1 MKKAFTML
9 EFVFVI
15 VVMGILAATIIPS
28 TKTNPVQEAAIQVL
42 SHIRYTQHLAMVDD
56 KYDAGDAEWYKGR
69 WQLIFYNGDN
79 SNDVPAYTIFSDKST
94 YSGNPSKEEI
104 AKDPRTKSR
113 LMSGGY
119 SGSSTL
125 DIRDDTNFDGIKSMN
140 IGMKYGI
147 TGYQLSGGCS
157 GARISFDYLGRPING
172 DLSTMS
178 SSYNS
183 GSTQRLMTADCNV
196 TLTSDSESLTI
207 TVEPETGYAKIN
219 F

>member
-9 EFVFVI
+9 ELVFVI
-15 VVMGILAATIIPS
+15 VVMGILAAAIIPS

-56 KYDAGDAEWYKGR
+56 KYDAGNSEWYKER
-69 WQLIFYNGDN
+69 WQLIFYDGDN
-79 SNDVPAYTIFSDKST
+79 SNDVPAYTIFSDDSKYT
-94 YSGNPSKEEI
+94 GDPSVGEI
-104 AKDPRTKSR
+104 ASDPKNKNR
-113 LMSGGY
+113 LMTGGH

-125 DIRDDTNFDGIKSMN
+125 DIRNDANFNGMKSMN
-140 IGMKYGI
+140 LGMKYGI

-172 DLSTMS
+172 DLSSMS
-178 SSYNS
+178 SAYNS
-183 GSTQRLMTADCNV
+183 GSTQRLMTTDCII
-196 TLTSDSESLTI
+196 TLSSDSESLTI
-207 TVEPETGYAKIN
+207 RVEPETGYARIN

>member
-9 EFVFVI
+9 ELVFVI
-15 VVMGILAATIIPS
+15 VVMGILAAAIIPS

-56 KYDAGDAEWYKGR
+56 KFDTSDTEWYKSR

-79 SNDVPAYTIFSDKST
+79 SNDVPAYTIFSDNPT
-94 YSGNPSKEEI
+94 YSGDPSKNEI
-104 AKDPRTKSR
+104 ALDPQNKSR
-113 LMSGGY
+113 LMTGGY

-125 DIRDDTNFDGIKSMN
+125 DYRDDANFGGIKSMN

-172 DLSTMS
+172 DLSSMS
-178 SSYNS
+178 SAYNS
-183 GSTQRLMTADCNV
+183 GSTQRLMTTDCII
-196 TLTSDSESLTI
+196 TLSSASESLTI
-207 TVEPETGYAKIN
+207 TVEPETGYARIN